1 MVRIGGVVAAV
12 AAVSLTLALGGCA
25 SVNVPEGASAL
36 QETSFPAVYA
46 QEVDWRECGA
56 EFGFRDD
63 LETLVAESG
72 GNAEGIRCAVIEAPL
87 DWNEPENH
95 ATIALPIVHLPAT
108 GEESLGT
115 LFSNPGGPG
124 ASGVDFTIG
133 LTTVRSFD
141 AVHEQYDLL
150 GFDPRGI
157 GRSTPV
163 QCESE
168 SEMEIFELAIAL
180 CADANPLAS
189 SMGSAQ
195 VARDME
201 LLRHLMGDE
210 KTNYAGFSYGTVI
223 GATYATLF
231 PERLG
236 RMTLDSAWPSDW
248 SSPLGSFQQKE
259 AISMA
264 VNTLL
269 AGCATEYGVSLCPL
283 NGEEALIE
291 ITDQLDAEPSFA
303 SDGTEVNGQMLSGYL
318 TSALYQAPA
327 GRQVALDVVG
337 RTLSGEQAAIDQ
349 LAGAMS
355 GGGSSVGLS
364 GMIVRCLSAPRD
376 PNVVGLYEYVL
387 EHGLP
392 LSLGGPEVTDE
403 TLKPVLNLSCD
414 ALPNSGDD
422 YMMFENTSD
431 QPILVFGVT
440 GDHATPY
447 AGAQQ
452 MVAELGNARLL
463 TLEGRGH
470 IASFSNRSSCAD
482 DAAAAY
488 LLRGEL
494 PPEGTVCTDD

>member
-1 MVRIGGVVAAV
+1 
-12 AAVSLTLALGGCA
+12 
-25 SVNVPEGASAL
+25 
-36 QETSFPAVYA
+36 
-46 QEVDWRECGA
+46 
-56 EFGFRDD
+56 
-63 LETLVAESG
+63 
-72 GNAEGIRCAVIEAPL
+72 
-87 DWNEPENH
+87 
-95 ATIALPIVHLPAT
+95 
-108 GEESLGT
+108 
-115 LFSNPGGPG
+115 
-124 ASGVDFTIG
+124 
-133 LTTVRSFD
+133 
-141 AVHEQYDLL
+141 
-150 GFDPRGI
+150 
-157 GRSTPV
+157 
-163 QCESE
+163 
-168 SEMEIFELAIAL
+168 
-180 CADANPLAS
+180 
-189 SMGSAQ
+189 
-195 VARDME
+195 
-201 LLRHLMGDE
+201 
-210 KTNYAGFSYGTVI
+210 
-223 GATYATLF
+223 
-231 PERLG
+231 
-236 RMTLDSAWPSDW
+236 
-248 SSPLGSFQQKE
+248 
-259 AISMA
+259 MA